1 MIASLPAL
9 DALIEK
15 ARGKVVVLTGAGVS
29 AASGIPTFRGAG
41 GLYNGVSVE
50 DLATPEGFARNPRL
64 VWEWYANR
72 IGLVRAAQPNPGH
85 KALAKWAELAE
96 SFTLITSNV
105 DDLHERAGS
114 TSVRHLHGTI
124 LQGRCTDSGAVEN
137 LPDPLDVSAAL
148 PLSPG
153 GHLLRPNVVWFG
165 ERPSFSAIQALE
177 EGIPE
182 ADLFVE
188 VGHSGVVHYGFSDW
202 AVRQGITMLRVNPEP
217 GHLDRR
223 PNVIH
228 WKVAAEEAL
237 PALVEVL
244 GQVRGQPFFP

>member
-1 MIASLPAL
+1 MISSLPAL
-9 DALIEK
+9 DALVEK
-15 ARGKVVVLTGAGVS
+15 SRGRVVVLTGAGVS

-50 DLATPEGFARNPRL
+50 DLATPEGFARNPQL
-64 VWEWYANR
+64 VWEWYSYR
-72 IGLVRAAQPNPGH
+72 VGLVRAASPNPAH
-85 KALAKWAELAE
+85 QALAQWEALAE
-96 SFTLITSNV
+96 SFTLVTSNV
-105 DDLHERAGS
+105 DDLHERGGS
-114 TSVRHLHGTI
+114 SSVHHMHGTI
-124 LQGRCTDSGAVEN
+124 LQGRCTKTGVVED
-137 LPDPLDVSAAL
+137 LPDPLSFSDAL
-148 PLSPG
+148 PFSTS

-165 ERPSFSAIQALE
+165 ERPVLSAIRALE

-202 AVRQGITMLRVNPEP
+202 AVRQGITMLRVNPDS
-217 GHLDRR
+217 GHLDRM

-228 WKVAAEEAL
+228 WKVGAEEAL

-244 GQVRGQPFFP
+244 GSAG